1 MKKKAVSVLLAI
13 SMLAAGMMGCGK
25 QAATDSTGAA
35 AETPAAQASESKE
48 AADTGASSGAVEI
61 EFVNQKREA
70 ADTFQAVIDKFS
82 EQNPDIKVTLNTT
95 PDGSGVLMT
104 RASSDTLPD
113 ILMHWP
119 TDAQFVQFA
128 NEGLLADLSGKDYTG
143 NIVQSYIEDLKME
156 DGGTWDELIAL
167 CDKIV
172 EKGEVPFLLPNKDS
186 WTVSQLWDNIGGKD
200 RGGYTDFY
208 AGLDDGS
215 QSYAADAIANDS
227 MEKMVLLTEKYS
239 QGDTLSLGYDQAIND
254 FATGAAYMFI
264 QGSWALPS
272 IQAANPDANVEMFP
286 MPNDSGD
293 MKQPVGVDCAIC
305 VSAKAAAD
313 PAKSEA
319 VDKFMAY
326 LFSTEAGQMYSDM
339 DHSPSAI
346 TGVTADIPQDK
357 LVLDLIDKAGVLD
370 LAVPPTGF
378 EDTKRSEI
386 QNVFMGTSVPD
397 FLSQLDEDWKTAR
410 EAEAQ

>member
-1 MKKKAVSVLLAI
+1 
-13 SMLAAGMMGCGK
+13 
-25 QAATDSTGAA
+25 
-35 AETPAAQASESKE
+35 
-48 AADTGASSGAVEI
+48 
-61 EFVNQKREA
+61 
-70 ADTFQAVIDKFS
+70 
-82 EQNPDIKVTLNTT
+82 
-95 PDGSGVLMT
+95 
-104 RASSDTLPD
+104 
-113 ILMHWP
+113 
-119 TDAQFVQFA
+119 
-128 NEGLLADLSGKDYTG
+128 
-143 NIVQSYIEDLKME
+143 
-156 DGGTWDELIAL
+156 
-167 CDKIV
+167 
-172 EKGEVPFLLPNKDS
+172 
-186 WTVSQLWDNIGGKD
+186 
-200 RGGYTDFY
+200 
-208 AGLDDGS
+208 
-215 QSYAADAIANDS
+215 
-227 MEKMVLLTEKYS
+227 
-239 QGDTLSLGYDQAIND
+239 
-254 FATGAAYMFI
+254 MFI

-286 MPNDSGD
+286 MPNNSGD